1 MARRSLSP
9 LFSRSVQRSLTRAFG
24 AIARTVARAGVK
36 AIRKPAA
43 RRTPATPSRPRSRPR
58 SRAASSGAAVG
69 LRSGMVAGITGAQR
83 YQLYKPP
90 GAKRGERLPLL
101 VMLHGCTQD
110 AHAMAAS
117 SRMNRNA
124 ARERFLVLY
133 PAQDRMSNVQGCWN
147 WFDTRNGRAQREA
160 DAIGAAISQVCLTQP
175 VDPDR
180 IAIAGFSAGAGMA
193 ALLATRQPAWFKAVI
208 MHSGIAPGVAHSS
221 ATALNAMRGRRA
233 GGPFAPL
240 AGAGSLPA
248 LLVIQG
254 TADPVVAPSN
264 GASAAQRWAAHAE
277 AAPGTADSAKLGALA
292 GARVGAKADAK
303 VAVKAAHPR
312 TVQRGNRR
320 SATLTDYRIDARIVA
335 TLCEVNGL
343 GHAWSGGAPGLPYSD
358 PTGPDASR
366 MVWAFA
372 ARQFALGLAPIAP
385 PALRRADAGGIVTAL
400 ADPSALI
407 GP

>member
-1 MARRSLSP
+1 MARRSLKP
-9 LFSRSVQRSLTRAFG
+9 LFSQSVQRSLTQAFG

-36 AIRKPAA
+36 AIRKPVAK
-43 RRTPATPSRPRSRPR
+43 RKPATRSTPRSKP
-58 SRAASSGAAVG
+58 ASSKAATV
-69 LRSGMVAGITGAQR
+69 LRSGMVVGVTGARR

-90 GAKRGERLPLL
+90 GSQRGERLPLV

-117 SRMNRNA
+117 SRMNRIA
-124 ARERFLVLY
+124 ARERFMVLY
-133 PAQDRMSNVQGCWN
+133 PEQERMSNLQGCWN

-160 DAIGAAISQVCLTQP
+160 DAIGAAINQVCLTQP

-193 ALLATRQPAWFKAVI
+193 TLLVTRQPARFKAVI

-221 ATALNAMRGRRA
+221 ATALSAMRGRRA
-233 GGPFAPL
+233 GGPFSPL

-254 TADPVVAPSN
+254 TADSVVALSN
-264 GASAAQRWAAHAE
+264 GVSAAQRWADHVE
-277 AAPGTADSAKLGALA
+277 AQAVGVSAKLGAK
-292 GARVGAKADAK
+292 VDAKAT
-303 VAVKAAHPR
+303 VKAAHPR

-320 SATLTDYRIDARIVA
+320 SATLTDYRIGARIVA

-343 GHAWSGGAPGLPYSD
+343 GHSWSGGAAGLPYSD

-372 ARQFALGLAPIAP
+372 ARQFALTP
-385 PALRRADAGGIVTAL
+385 
-400 ADPSALI
+400 
-407 GP
+407 